1 MMAVPIAVVVR
12 VARPLLVPRMAVFH
26 LECSIYRRCASGLS
40 VATERLDATTSAQAI
55 VEAEARFVALL
66 AERAGSAM
74 LWDDAGQI
82 VWSTRR
88 FVPGADISGA
98 DLRR

>member
-1 MMAVPIAVVVR
+1 MR
-12 VARPLLVPRMAVFH
+12 NRMAVFH

-40 VATERLDATTSAQAI
+40 VASEQFAATTNAEAVAQ
-55 VEAEARFVALL
+55 AEARFVALL
-66 AERAGSAM
+66 ADRAGSAM

-88 FVPGADISGA
+88 FTPWSNNSAVNADW
-98 DLRR
+98 